1 MKALIFLIVFAAVIA
16 LVVRKVRKDH
26 AEAALKRRKAVER
39 RKKKDSEALSQDTEI
54 MWPVII
60 KPVTGK
66 GAPGDGAPVE
76 EPTMTSI
83 EFEPTDV
90 RTARQGGV
98 R

>member
-1 MKALIFLIVFAAVIA
+1 MLYEVIT
-16 LVVRKVRKDH
+16 
-26 AEAALKRRKAVER
+26 EAALQRRKAVER

-66 GAPGDGAPVE
+66 GTPEEGAHSADLA
-76 EPTMTSI
+76 MTEI

-90 RTARQGGV
+90 KTARQGGV